1 MLLYQLN
8 MVERL
13 LLDRIVNEDC
23 VKLGNDL
30 AYVRW
35 YSCLC
40 HSTALPYMEIAA

>member
-13 LLDRIVNEDC
+13 LLDRIVNEDY

-35 YSCLC
+35 
-40 HSTALPYMEIAA
+40 